1 MPSHYLNYM
10 LGALS
15 FGLFVAF
22 VASTTEKQELLQ
34 ANLALTSQLTDVKD
48 KANTLRDKYA
58 VEVRA
63 REFAEAARDIAE
75 AAEKDARA
83 DVAVL
88 NTKLEEVT
96 ALKDS
101 AEVALFATQEQFAD
115 MLSASPVASAR
126 TLPSPATSGAVKT
139 EADAPAQATPLSSI
153 EVAAPSEASL
163 PGGVVLLLGMLG
175 ALAFGATRIARF
187 VR

>member
-1 MPSHYLNYM
+1 MPSQYLNYM

-22 VASTTEKQELLQ
+22 VASTAEKHDLLQ
-34 ANLALTSQLTDVKD
+34 ANLAMSSQLIEAKD

-75 AAEKDARA
+75 AAEKDARGEVGMLKA
-83 DVAVL
+83 
-88 NTKLEEVT
+88 KLDEANAAKET
-96 ALKDS
+96 A
-101 AEVALFATQEQFAD
+101 EFALIGTQELVSDLLGRPA
-115 MLSASPVASAR
+115 VASAR
-126 TLPSPATSGAVKT
+126 LAPPAALDATKATPDSP
-139 EADAPAQATPLSSI
+139 PQATPLPSA
-153 EVAAPSEASL
+153 ETAKPSEASL
-163 PGGVVLLLGMLG
+163 PGGVLLIIGALG
-175 ALAFGATRIARF
+175 ALGFGLTRFGRF

>member
-34 ANLALTSQLTDVKD
+34 ANLAMSSQLVDAKD
-48 KANTLRDKYA
+48 KVNTLREKYA

-75 AAEKDARA
+75 VAEKDARGE
-83 DVAVL
+83 VA
-88 NTKLEEVT
+88 
-96 ALKDS
+96 ALKASLDETSALKKS
-101 AEVALFATQEQFAD
+101 AEIALIGTQELVSD
-115 MLSASPVASAR
+115 LLSGPTAASAR
-126 TLPSPATSGAVKT
+126 PSSPAPLDATKA
-139 EADAPAQATPLSSI
+139 ERDAPAQATPLAIS
-153 EVAAPSEASL
+153 ETAKPSEASM
-163 PGGVVLLLGMLG
+163 PVGVLLLLGALG
-175 ALAFGATRIARF
+175 ALAFGVTRIGRL

>member
-34 ANLALTSQLTDVKD
+34 VNLAMSSQLTDARD
-48 KANTLRDKYA
+48 KVNTLRDEYA

-63 REFAEAARDIAE
+63 REFAEAAREIAE
-75 AAEKDARA
+75 VAEKDARGEVGELKA
-83 DVAVL
+83 
-88 NTKLEEVT
+88 KLDEAS
-96 ALKDS
+96 ALKES
-101 AEVALFATQEQFAD
+101 AEIALIGTQELVAD
-115 MLSASPVASAR
+115 LLSGPVVASAR
-126 TLPSPATSGAVKT
+126 PSSPAAIDATRV
-139 EADAPAQATPLSSI
+139 ERDAPAQATPLSSA
-153 EVAAPSEASL
+153 EAAQPSEASM
-163 PGGVVLLLGMLG
+163 PGGVLLILGALG
-175 ALAFGATRIARF
+175 ALAFGVTRIGRL